1 MDAGNWIRLLNEYAI
16 ATIAVAEAGAI
27 VYLFKAL
34 MAAHAS
40 ELETAM
46 KVAPVAKSSP
56 NVYRL
61 LNACSRGRV
70 RTDYVCESCRRKEA
84 HPKTGPRPY
93 L

>member
-46 KVAPVAKSSP
+46 KVAPVAEKLAECVP
-56 NVYRL
+56 VVERL
-61 LNACSRGRV
+61 LERA
-70 RTDYVCESCRRKEA
+70 RKD
-84 HPKTGPRPY
+84 
-93 L
+93 